1 MKKYILRLII
11 LLAFTGAFYIKIV
24 NQLVFGIACINVFRI
39 SLQEWKGKE
48 EKFCL
53 FIVYIFTSCSGTL

>member
-24 NQLVFGIACINVFRI
+24 NSGFCIACINVFGL
-39 SLQEWKGKE
+39 SL
-48 EKFCL
+48 
-53 FIVYIFTSCSGTL
+53 